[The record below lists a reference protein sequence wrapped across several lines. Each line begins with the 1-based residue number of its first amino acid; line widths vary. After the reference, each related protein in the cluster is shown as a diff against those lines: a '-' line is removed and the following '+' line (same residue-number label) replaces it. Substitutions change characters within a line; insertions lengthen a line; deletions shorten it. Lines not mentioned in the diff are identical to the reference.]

1 MTTIT
6 RSLHLSYSCILCYLQ
21 ISKIAKKSD
30 NDSDSDDD
38 DDDRKEILANIP
50 KAVYTGND
58 YCKDDSHKYQL
69 NGWSLAGAQR
79 IKALTALVVK
89 NRLEYSRSFDRRM
102 RKFVELKR
110 IAQTNKSKKRKKAIC
125 PGDVIVI
132 QSDLDLDPAAMFPD
146 HNANDFNDEND
157 ALMQLDDDV
166 FE

>member
-6 RSLHLSYSCILCYLQ
+6 HFIFLTLVSLCYLQ
-21 ISKIAKKSD
+21 ISKIAKQSD
-30 NDSDSDDD
+30 NDNDSDDD
-38 DDDRKEILANIP
+38 DADSKAILANIP
-50 KAVYTGND
+50 KALYTGADHN
-58 YCKDDSHKYQL
+58 KDDSHKYQL

-79 IKALTALVVK
+79 MQALTALVVR

-110 IAQTNKSKKRKKAIC
+110 IAQTNTSKKRKKAIC

-157 ALMQLDDDV
+157 ALMQLDDDE